1 MNMKNLRKLVP
12 APGVQ
17 PDYAA
22 CLAAF
27 PALERAKTTPQEPQY
42 HGEGDVWTHTMMV
55 CDELVNSAD
64 YAAATDDERF
74 ILFFAAL
81 LHDVSKADTTVIDPV
96 TGRIGQPGH
105 SKRGAIDARVL
116 LWRMNVPFDLREAIC
131 RLINV
136 HQVPFFAL
144 SSTKVQPERLVH
156 KLSWE
161 LDIRLLAALAEA
173 DMRGRICADK
183 DNVLVSI
190 ELFREL
196 AREEKCYGQEKAYA
210 DAHTRGEYARHAK
223 GHPDY
228 ALYPAQ
234 GSEVVLMC
242 GLPASGKNT
251 RVEQDYPHLAV
262 VSFDDAKAEL
272 GLKHGEND
280 GAAAHFA
287 VNRAKEFL
295 RAKKPFVWNATHL
308 SQQMRDKSLD
318 LLYSYDAKVRIVYL
332 EQTYEELRRRNKA
345 RDSSLNQA
353 ALERMFNR
361 WEVPLPAEAHQ
372 VDYLVGV

>member
-12 APGVQ
+12 APGAQ
-17 PDYAA
+17 PDYAG

-27 PALERAKTTPQEPQY
+27 PALERAKTTPQEPQH

-64 YAAATDDERF
+64 YAAASEDERF

-81 LHDVSKADTTVIDPV
+81 LHDVSKADTTVIDPI
-96 TGRIGQPGH
+96 TGRISQPGH

-144 SSTKVQPERLVH
+144 SSTTMQPERLVH

-196 AREEKCYGQEKAYA
+196 AREEGCYGQEKAYA
-210 DAHTRGEYARHAK
+210 DAHTRLEYARHGK

-251 RVEQDYPHLAV
+251 RVEQEYPHLPV

-318 LLYSYDAKVRIVYL
+318 LVYSYDAKVRIMYL
-332 EQTYEELRRRNKA
+332 EQTFEELRRRNAA
-345 RDSSLNQA
+345 RDSTLSQA

-361 WEVPLPAEAHQ
+361 WEVPVPAEADQ
-372 VDYLVGV
+372 VHYFVG